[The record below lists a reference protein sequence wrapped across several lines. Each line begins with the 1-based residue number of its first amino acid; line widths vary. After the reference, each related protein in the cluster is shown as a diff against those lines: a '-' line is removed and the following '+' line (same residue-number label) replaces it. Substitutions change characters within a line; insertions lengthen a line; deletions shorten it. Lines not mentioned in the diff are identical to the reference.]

1 MPGTMIHYTHPN
13 RRHDMATALI
23 TGASGGIGLE
33 LSRLLAADKHELVLV
48 ARNRGMLQQLAD
60 QLQREHGIVIHVI
73 AMDLALANAADAL
86 HKELDKRN
94 LHIDYLINN
103 AGFGHNILFAE
114 MSPEDAL
121 QMIQLNIATL
131 TQLTRL
137 LLPGMLARKQGKVLN
152 IASTAAFMP
161 GPTQAVYFATKAYVL
176 SFSEALA
183 DELAGTGVTV
193 TVYCPG
199 PTHTGFADRA
209 DMSKAPMFKIAMA
222 ADVVARGAYRAMLR
236 GRPMAIAGVTNKL
249 LIFSTRFSPRWM
261 VRKITRWLT
270 DGRS

>member
-1 MPGTMIHYTHPN
+1 
-13 RRHDMATALI
+13 MATVLI

-33 LSRLLAADKHELVLV
+33 LSKQFAANRHNLVLV
-48 ARNRGMLQQLAD
+48 ARSRGKLESLAD
-60 QLQREHGIVIHVI
+60 ALMREHGIKTDII
-73 AMDLALANAADAL
+73 SKDLSKPDAAREL
-86 HKELDKRN
+86 HEELQQKKMQ
-94 LHIDYLINN
+94 IDYLVNN
-103 AGFGHNILFAE
+103 AGFGHNIMFSE
-114 MSPEDAL
+114 MSPEDAS

-137 LLPGMLARKQGKVLN
+137 LLPGMLARKNGKVLN

-183 DELAGTGVTV
+183 DELAGSGVSV

-209 DMSKAPMFKIAMA
+209 NMNNAPMFKIAMA
-222 ADVVARGAYRAMLR
+222 ADVVARDAYRSMMR
-236 GRPMAIAGVTNKL
+236 GRSMAIAGLTNNI
-249 LIFSTRFSPRWM
+249 LIFSTRLTPRWM

-270 DGRS
+270 DGRSAS